1 MSEFIVATNTK
12 SNLELI
18 NYALERKDLGDREFG
33 KFILRVN
40 SKSCSRELVND
51 AWMMNSGPV
60 KVKSQSIS

>member
-12 SNLELI
+12 SNLESI
-18 NYALERKDLGDREFG
+18 NYALERKDLGDRELG

-40 SKSCSRELVND
+40 SKSCSRELVTD
-51 AWMMNSGPV
+51 AWMMNSGSV